1 MALEQST
8 PSSQT
13 VADAREVIPFR
24 QRKQDIVLWAFFLVN
39 VIFVTYQADIEQLVI
54 RDPDS
59 FTYPVWPPAYMIDF
73 LHWYFE
79 KYDPLLYE
87 RPVWY
92 TTIVVIDQVVYGP
105 FYIAALY
112 AFWKGKE
119 WIRNWSII
127 WASVMLAT
135 VTVILGEEI
144 AGPFASDHLL
154 LVLATNAGW
163 LIVPV
168 WVLIRMWREH
178 PFTRP
183 ITAEGDR

>member
-1 MALEQST
+1 MPNMSEVVACCRRARGHPVPRTQGRHRLVVLLSGQRHLRDLPGGHRAARHPRPGQLHLPDLAARLHDRLPAL
-8 PSSQT
+8 
-13 VADAREVIPFR
+13 VFRE
-24 QRKQDIVLWAFFLVN
+24 
-39 VIFVTYQADIEQLVI
+39 
-54 RDPDS
+54 
-59 FTYPVWPPAYMIDF
+59 
-73 LHWYFE
+73 
-79 KYDPLLYE
+79 YDPLLYE

-92 TTIVVIDQVVYGP
+92 TTIVVIDQIVYGP

-144 AGPFASDHLL
+144 AGPFASDHLP

-183 ITAEGDR
+183 VTTTDGS

>member
-1 MALEQST
+1 
-8 PSSQT
+8 
-13 VADAREVIPFR
+13 
-24 QRKQDIVLWAFFLVN
+24 
-39 VIFVTYQADIEQLVI
+39 
-54 RDPDS
+54 
-59 FTYPVWPPAYMIDF
+59 MIDF

-79 KYDPLLYE
+79 RYDPLLYE

-144 AGPFASDHLL
+144 AGPFASDHLP

-163 LIVPV
+163 LIVPI

-183 ITAEGDR
+183 VIAKEG